1 MTTNA
6 SNNNSSSTSTSMQ
19 ADPQERPH
27 PLDAGHR
34 LDEFEL
40 LEVIG
45 EGGFGIVYRAY
56 DHSLQREVA
65 IKEYMPSMLA
75 RRVGDDSVHVRS
87 DRLTATFQAGLRSFI
102 NEART
107 LAQFSHPALVR
118 VHRFWEANS
127 TAYMAIQL
135 YRGRTLRRLA
145 EEEPKKISEAWLL
158 SMLGPLLGALET
170 LHRSQCFHRDI
181 APDNIFIQQDDLPVL
196 LDFGAAR
203 KSIADLVDE
212 VAVMVK
218 SGYSP
223 IEQYADDN
231 TLLQGAWTDLYA
243 LGAVLYRA
251 VTGHPPPS
259 AVVRSVQDAYVPL
272 SSLGRSDL
280 SPAFCAA
287 VDHTLAVHSKDRTQT
302 VAAFAAELGLAKL
315 GDTYVSG
322 LAAPMAVIAPPPP
335 SKAAPAVAPVPQQAP
350 AASAAPQASAPAA
363 AAAAQAAASASAVR
377 PEAAASEP
385 VEPKPKPQPASKAE
399 PAPSSSPKPAA
410 PREAAAAPAR
420 PPSAPGKPQPQPAP
434 TGKKSSR
441 PPWGLVGV
449 LLIALV
455 AVGSWIGLHLT
466 SGRQET
472 STAMVPVPPPSG
484 PMSATSPPPAAMPP
498 GEGAAGG
505 SSSSSAPA
513 GENVAAAPGTP
524 PPAAAAS
531 APTGPLTPLTNVPVG
546 AAPAA
551 APATPDP
558 AATPPG
564 ATPTPVPPPEAAMA
578 TAEAEDWNLAQ
589 AENTREGYEAYL
601 RRYRRGPHARD
612 ARNAIAELNRLAQA
626 VPAAPGAAPTNPVP
640 TVIAGGPTPPT
651 APPAAPPGMGR
662 VVLNI
667 RPWGQVFVDGAE
679 RGVSPPLK
687 SLSLRPGIYN
697 IEVRNGDLDVY
708 RQRVTVQDSRSAP
721 VVSHEFK

>member
-6 SNNNSSSTSTSMQ
+6 SSNASSSAP

-27 PLDAGHR
+27 PLGPGHR

-145 EEEPKKISEAWLL
+145 EEEPSKITEAWLL
-158 SMLGPLLGALET
+158 GMLGPLLGALET

-322 LAAPMAVIAPPPP
+322 LAAPTVIVPLPA
-335 SKAAPAVAPVPQQAP
+335 KAAPAVVPQSQRAAPAPAPAVVKETAASAGAARAEAASPERVKPRPPQPEASPERAPVPP
-350 AASAAPQASAPAA
+350 
-363 AAAAQAAASASAVR
+363 
-377 PEAAASEP
+377 
-385 VEPKPKPQPASKAE
+385 PKAT
-399 PAPSSSPKPAA
+399 A
-410 PREAAAAPAR
+410 PRETAPAR
-420 PPSAPGKPQPQPAP
+420 AATAAAKPPSSPAR
-434 TGKKSSR
+434 KSSQ
-441 PPWGLVGV
+441 PPWKLVGV
-449 LLIALV
+449 LVIALV
-455 AVGSWIGLHLT
+455 AVGGWIGLHLS

-484 PMSATSPPPAAMPP
+484 PMSADAPPPAVPP
-498 GEGAAGG
+498 GESAPGGNVATAPTGATPPAPAA
-505 SSSSSAPA
+505 SAPA
-513 GENVAAAPGTP
+513 G
-524 PPAAAAS
+524 S
-531 APTGPLTPLTNVPVG
+531 LTPLDNMPVI
-546 AAPAA
+546 APAPAA
-551 APATPDP
+551 PPTAAVPPTATTPATPV
-558 AATPPG
+558 TPPEPAL
-564 ATPTPVPPPEAAMA
+564 ATSEV
-578 TAEAEDWNLAQ
+578 EDWNLAQ

-601 RRYRRGPHARD
+601 RRYRRGLHARE
-612 ARNAIAELNRLAQA
+612 ARNAIAELNRLSPT
-626 VPAAPGAAPTNPVP
+626 VPAAPGTTPTNAVP
-640 TVIAGGPTPPT
+640 TVVAGGATPPT
-651 APPAAPPGMGR
+651 QPAAPPGNGR

-667 RPWGQVFVDGAE
+667 RPWGQVFVDGAD
-679 RGVSPPLK
+679 RGVSPPIK

>member
-1 MTTNA
+1 MTTTHGIGTDTGTD
-6 SNNNSSSTSTSMQ
+6 SPP

-27 PLDAGHR
+27 PLGVGHR

-75 RRVGDDSVHVRS
+75 RRVGDNSVHVRS
-87 DRLTATFQAGLRSFI
+87 ERLTATFEAGLRSFI

-118 VHRFWEANS
+118 VHRFWESNS

-135 YRGRTLRRLA
+135 YKGRTLRRLA
-145 EEEPKKISEAWLL
+145 DETPGKITEPWLL
-158 SMLGPLLGALET
+158 GMLGPLLGALET

-231 TLLQGAWTDLYA
+231 TLLQGPWTDLYA

-251 VTGHPPPS
+251 VTGSPPPS

-272 SSLGRSDL
+272 SSMGRADL

-287 VDHTLAVHSKDRTQT
+287 VDHTLAVHSKVRTQT
-302 VAAFAAELGLAKL
+302 VAAFAAELGLTRL
-315 GDTYVSG
+315 GDIYVNG
-322 LAAPMAVIAPPPP
+322 MAAPTVIIAAAPVPAAPPPP
-335 SKAAPAVAPVPQQAP
+335 EIAPQQFAPASGPVPLEPMGATGFAMPPIAAPVTAPVAAAEPVMVKVNAKASAQGTTAAVAPSRAVP
-350 AASAAPQASAPAA
+350 
-363 AAAAQAAASASAVR
+363 
-377 PEAAASEP
+377 
-385 VEPKPKPQPASKAE
+385 KTKN
-399 PAPSSSPKPAA
+399 
-410 PREAAAAPAR
+410 
-420 PPSAPGKPQPQPAP
+420 
-434 TGKKSSR
+434 KKSGGLS
-441 PPWGLVGV
+441 WLLVGGLVV
-449 LLIALV
+449 ALV
-455 AVGSWIGLHLT
+455 AVGSWIGLRLT
-466 SGRQET
+466 ATKQET
-472 STAMVPVPPPSG
+472 STAMVPVPPPG
-484 PMSATSPPPAAMPP
+484 APMSNTSSPPAAMPP
-498 GEGAAGG
+498 GTGAVVGAATTTDGVPTP
-505 SSSSSAPA
+505 SAGTAAAGATPPA
-513 GENVAAAPGTP
+513 GP
-524 PPAAAAS
+524 AS
-531 APTGPLTPLTNVPVG
+531 APVAAGPSTGPLTPLDTVPVN
-546 AAPAA
+546 
-551 APATPDP
+551 
-558 AATPPG
+558 
-564 ATPTPVPPPEAAMA
+564 PPPTTGPPDAALA

-589 AENTREGYEAYL
+589 SENTREGYEAYL
-601 RRYRRGPHARD
+601 RRYRRGLHARE
-612 ARNAIAELNRLAQA
+612 ARNAIAEINRVSPPTVTADAGA
-626 VPAAPGAAPTNPVP
+626 VPPGTTPAAGAGAA
-640 TVIAGGPTPPT
+640 GT
-651 APPAAPPGMGR
+651 AAAPGMGR
-662 VVLNI
+662 VSFNI
-667 RPWGQVFVDGAE
+667 RPWGQVFVDGAD

-687 SLSLRPGIYN
+687 SLALRPGIYN
-697 IEVRNGDLDVY
+697 IEVRNGDLEVF
-708 RQRVTVQDSRSAP
+708 RQRVTVQDSKSAP

>member
-1 MTTNA
+1 MTTEGRTG
-6 SNNNSSSTSTSMQ
+6 SPVD

-27 PLDAGHR
+27 PLAIGHR

-75 RRVGDDSVHVRS
+75 RRIGDDSVHVRS

-118 VHRFWEANS
+118 VHRFWESNS

-135 YRGRTLRRLA
+135 YKGRTLRRLA
-145 EEEPKKISEAWLL
+145 DEEPGTISEAWLL
-158 SMLGPLLGALET
+158 GMLGPLLGALET
-170 LHRSQCFHRDI
+170 LHRSGCFHRDI
-181 APDNIFIQQDDLPVL
+181 APDNIFIQQDGLPVL

-272 SSLGRSDL
+272 ASLNRPDL

-302 VAAFAAELGLAKL
+302 VAAFAAELGLTKL
-315 GDTYVSG
+315 GDIYVSG
-322 LAAPMAVIAPPPP
+322 LAAPAPVVPAVPVASVAPVAPPVEPYVPVSAPAPFEAPPP
-335 SKAAPAVAPVPQQAP
+335 VAPVPP
-350 AASAAPQASAPAA
+350 P
-363 AAAAQAAASASAVR
+363 
-377 PEAAASEP
+377 
-385 VEPKPKPQPASKAE
+385 
-399 PAPSSSPKPAA
+399 
-410 PREAAAAPAR
+410 AAAPAR
-420 PPSAPGKPQPQPAP
+420 APGARPSAK
-434 TGKKSSR
+434 KKSSLPR
-441 PPWGLVGV
+441 WGLVGV
-449 LLIALV
+449 LVLALI
-455 AVGSWIGLHLT
+455 AVGSWIGLRIT
-466 SGRQET
+466 QSPPPT
-472 STAMVPVPPPSG
+472 STAMVPPVPPPG
-484 PMSATSPPPAAMPP
+484 APMSNPASPPAVMPPAASASATVAAASQPPAADGGAAAAPTGGNSPTAVPPATAPGSNGALSPLDNVPVTPTSPPP
-498 GEGAAGG
+498 E
-505 SSSSSAPA
+505 PA
-513 GENVAAAPGTP
+513 LAI
-524 PPAAAAS
+524 S
-531 APTGPLTPLTNVPVG
+531 
-546 AAPAA
+546 
-551 APATPDP
+551 
-558 AATPPG
+558 
-564 ATPTPVPPPEAAMA
+564 
-578 TAEAEDWNLAQ
+578 EAEDWNLAQ

-612 ARNAIAELNRLAQA
+612 ARNAIAELNRLAQPA
-626 VPAAPGAAPTNPVP
+626 STQPVLQGTVPPGTAGVPGAPGAPGAVPPVAGGTAAAPVP
-640 TVIAGGPTPPT
+640 G
-651 APPAAPPGMGR
+651 AAAGMGR
-662 VVLNI
+662 VTLNI
-667 RPWGQVFVDGAE
+667 RPWGQVFVDGAD

-697 IEVRNGDLDVY
+697 IEVRNGDLEVY
-708 RQRVTVQDSRSAP
+708 RQRVTVQDSKSAP

>member
-6 SNNNSSSTSTSMQ
+6 SSSAP

-27 PLDAGHR
+27 PLATGHR

-145 EEEPKKISEAWLL
+145 EEEPSRITEAWLL
-158 SMLGPLLGALET
+158 GMLGPLLGALET

-251 VTGHPPPS
+251 VTGNPPPS

-272 SSLGRSDL
+272 SSLGRGDL

-322 LAAPMAVIAPPPP
+322 LATVPTVIVPPPA
-335 SKAAPAVAPVPQQAP
+335 KAAPAVVPQPQRTAP
-350 AASAAPQASAPAA
+350 ASAPAVAKETA
-363 AAAAQAAASASAVR
+363 ALAGTARAEAAPAEPARPRPPQ
-377 PEAAASEP
+377 PEAAP
-385 VEPKPKPQPASKAE
+385 PRVPAT
-399 PAPSSSPKPAA
+399 PPPKPAP
-410 PREAAAAPAR
+410 PREAAAPARAAPAAR
-420 PPSAPGKPQPQPAP
+420 PPSSPAR
-434 TGKKSSR
+434 KSSG
-441 PPWGLVGV
+441 PPWKLVGV
-449 LLIALV
+449 LVIALV
-455 AVGSWIGLHLT
+455 AVGGWIGLHLS
-466 SGRQET
+466 SGRQDT

-484 PMSATSPPPAAMPP
+484 PMSAAAPPPAVPP
-498 GEGAAGG
+498 GEGAPG
-505 SSSSSAPA
+505 S
-513 GENVAAAPGTP
+513 NVA
-524 PPAAAAS
+524 
-531 APTGPLTPLTNVPVG
+531 

-551 APATPDP
+551 APPPVPAASAPAGSLTPLDNVPVIAPVPPAPPTAAVPPTATTPATP
-558 AATPPG
+558 ATPPEPAL
-564 ATPTPVPPPEAAMA
+564 ATSEV
-578 TAEAEDWNLAQ
+578 EDWNLAQ

-601 RRYRRGPHARD
+601 RRYRRGLHARE
-612 ARNAIAELNRLAQA
+612 ARNAIAELNRLSPT
-626 VPAAPGAAPTNPVP
+626 VPAAPGTTPTNAVP
-640 TVIAGGPTPPT
+640 TVVAGGATPP
-651 APPAAPPGMGR
+651 AQPAAPPGNGR

-667 RPWGQVFVDGAE
+667 RPWGQVFVDGAD

>member
-6 SNNNSSSTSTSMQ
+6 SSSAP

-27 PLDAGHR
+27 PLGTGHR

-118 VHRFWEANS
+118 VHRFWEENS

-145 EEEPKKISEAWLL
+145 EEEPSKITEAWLL
-158 SMLGPLLGALET
+158 GMLGPLLGALET

-322 LAAPMAVIAPPPP
+322 LAAPTVIVPPPA
-335 SKAAPAVAPVPQQAP
+335 KAAPAVVPQPQ
-350 AASAAPQASAPAA
+350 SAAPAPAPAVVKETA
-363 AAAAQAAASASAVR
+363 ALAGTAGAEAASPEPVKPR
-377 PEAAASEP
+377 PPQPEASPERA
-385 VEPKPKPQPASKAE
+385 
-399 PAPSSSPKPAA
+399 PAPP
-410 PREAAAAPAR
+410 PRAAAPAR
-420 PPSAPGKPQPQPAP
+420 AAPAAAKPPSSPAR
-434 TGKKSSR
+434 KSSQ
-441 PPWGLVGV
+441 PPWKLVGV
-449 LLIALV
+449 LVIALV
-455 AVGSWIGLHLT
+455 AVGGWIGLHLS

-484 PMSATSPPPAAMPP
+484 PMSADAPPPAVPP
-498 GEGAAGG
+498 GE
-505 SSSSSAPA
+505 SAP
-513 GENVAAAPGTP
+513 GGNVAAAPAGTTP
-524 PPAAAAS
+524 PAPAAS
-531 APTGPLTPLTNVPVG
+531 APAGSLTPLDNVPVI
-546 AAPAA
+546 APAPAA
-551 APATPDP
+551 PPTAAVPPTATTPATPT
-558 AATPPG
+558 TPPEPAL
-564 ATPTPVPPPEAAMA
+564 ATSEV
-578 TAEAEDWNLAQ
+578 EDWNLAQ

-601 RRYRRGPHARD
+601 RRYRRGLHARE
-612 ARNAIAELNRLAQA
+612 ARNAIAELNRLSPT
-626 VPAAPGAAPTNPVP
+626 VPAAPGTTPTNAVP
-640 TVIAGGPTPPT
+640 TVVAGGATPPT
-651 APPAAPPGMGR
+651 QPAAPPGNGR

-667 RPWGQVFVDGAE
+667 RPWGQVFVDGAD

>member
-1 MTTNA
+1 MTTTHGIG
-6 SNNNSSSTSTSMQ
+6 SPP
-19 ADPQERPH
+19 ADTQDERPH
-27 PLDAGHR
+27 PLGVNHR

-75 RRVGDDSVHVRS
+75 RRVGDNSVHVRS
-87 DRLTATFQAGLRSFI
+87 ERLTATFQAGLRSFI

-135 YRGRTLRRLA
+135 YKGRTLRRLA
-145 EEEPKKISEAWLL
+145 EDEPGRITEQWLL
-158 SMLGPLLGALET
+158 GMLGPLLGALET

-272 SSLGRSDL
+272 SSMGRDDL

-287 VDHTLAVHSKDRTQT
+287 IDHTLAVHSKDRTQT
-302 VAAFAAELGLAKL
+302 VAAFAAELGLVKL
-315 GDTYVSG
+315 GDIYVNGMSAPTVIIP
-322 LAAPMAVIAPPPP
+322 AAPVSATPPPP
-335 SKAAPAVAPVPQQAP
+335 QLAPQQF
-350 AASAAPQASAPAA
+350 STVSAPAPLEPLPVA
-363 AAAAQAAASASAVR
+363 APEPARAPAPAPAPRAVQEERGKAQAAQQK
-377 PEAAASEP
+377 AATVA
-385 VEPKPKPQPASKAE
+385 Q
-399 PAPSSSPKPAA
+399 
-410 PREAAAAPAR
+410 
-420 PPSAPGKPQPQPAP
+420 
-434 TGKKSSR
+434 KKKLKR
-441 PPWGLVGV
+441 PPWGMVGV
-449 LLIALV
+449 LMIALV
-455 AVGSWIGLHLT
+455 AVGAWIGLRLT
-466 SGRQET
+466 SGMQPQEP
-472 STAMVPVPPPSG
+472 SKTAMVPVPPPAE
-484 PMSATSPPPAAMPP
+484 PMSSNTAPPAVMPP
-498 GEGAAGG
+498 AGATGTQPATDGVPPAVAGGAA
-505 SSSSSAPA
+505 PL
-513 GENVAAAPGTP
+513 
-524 PPAAAAS
+524 PAAAAS
-531 APTGPLTPLTNVPVG
+531 APAAASNGPLAPLENVPV
-546 AAPAA
+546 
-551 APATPDP
+551 TP
-558 AATPPG
+558 AATPVTP
-564 ATPTPVPPPEAAMA
+564 ATPAAPPESALA

-589 AENTREGYEAYL
+589 SENTREGYEAYL
-601 RRYRRGPHARD
+601 RRYRRGLHARE
-612 ARNAIAELNRLAQA
+612 ARAALAEINRVSPPSVPVAPGTQPPGTTTVA
-626 VPAAPGAAPTNPVP
+626 GATPAGTPGATAPAAT
-640 TVIAGGPTPPT
+640 
-651 APPAAPPGMGR
+651 PAAAPGMGR
-662 VVLNI
+662 IVFNV
-667 RPWGQVFVDGAE
+667 RPWGQVFVDGAD

-697 IEVRNGDLDVY
+697 IEVRNGDLEVY
-708 RQRVTVQDSRSAP
+708 RQRVTVQDSKSAP

>member
-1 MTTNA
+1 MTTTHGIG
-6 SNNNSSSTSTSMQ
+6 SPP
-19 ADPQERPH
+19 ADTQEERPH
-27 PLDAGHR
+27 PLGVNHR

-75 RRVGDDSVHVRS
+75 RRVGDNSVHVRS
-87 DRLTATFQAGLRSFI
+87 ERLTATFQAGLRSFI

-135 YRGRTLRRLA
+135 YKGRTLRRLA
-145 EEEPKKISEAWLL
+145 EDEPGRITEQWLL
-158 SMLGPLLGALET
+158 GMLGPLLGALET

-272 SSLGRSDL
+272 SSMGRDDL

-287 VDHTLAVHSKDRTQT
+287 IDHTLAVHSKDRTQT
-302 VAAFAAELGLAKL
+302 VAAFAAELGLVKL
-315 GDTYVSG
+315 GDIYVSG
-322 LAAPMAVIAPPPP
+322 MGVPAVIIPAAPVSATPPPP
-335 SKAAPAVAPVPQQAP
+335 QLTPQQFSPVSAPAPLEPMSMPMPVAAPEPVRAPAPAPVPR
-350 AASAAPQASAPAA
+350 AAQDERDSRAKARKAVA
-363 AAAAQAAASASAVR
+363 AAAAQ
-377 PEAAASEP
+377 
-385 VEPKPKPQPASKAE
+385 KQKLK
-399 PAPSSSPKPAA
+399 
-410 PREAAAAPAR
+410 
-420 PPSAPGKPQPQPAP
+420 
-434 TGKKSSR
+434 R
-441 PPWGLVGV
+441 PPWGMVGV

-455 AVGSWIGLHLT
+455 AVGAWIGLRLT
-466 SGRQET
+466 SGMQPQEPK
-472 STAMVPVPPPSG
+472 TAMVPVPPPSD
-484 PMSATSPPPAAMPP
+484 PMSTSAAPPAAMPP
-498 GEGAAGG
+498 AATTGTATPPATDGVPPAVAGGAA
-505 SSSSSAPA
+505 AQ
-513 GENVAAAPGTP
+513 

-531 APTGPLTPLTNVPVG
+531 APAASTGPLAPLENVPVTTPG
-546 AAPAA
+546 T
-551 APATPDP
+551 APATPATP
-558 AATPPG
+558 ATPPES
-564 ATPTPVPPPEAAMA
+564 ALA

-589 AENTREGYEAYL
+589 SENTREGYEAYL
-601 RRYRRGPHARD
+601 RRYRRGLHARE
-612 ARNAIAELNRLAQA
+612 ARNAIAEINRVSPPS
-626 VPAAPGAAPTNPVP
+626 VPVAPGTQPPGT
-640 TVIAGGPTPPT
+640 TVAGATPGTPGAT
-651 APPAAPPGMGR
+651 ATPPAAAPGMGR
-662 VVLNI
+662 VLFNV
-667 RPWGQVFVDGAE
+667 RPWGQVFVDGAD

-697 IEVRNGDLDVY
+697 IEVRNGDLEVY
-708 RQRVTVQDSRSAP
+708 RQRVTVQDSKSAP

>member
-1 MTTNA
+1 MTTTHGIGSPA
-6 SNNNSSSTSTSMQ
+6 
-19 ADPQERPH
+19 ADAQDERPH
-27 PLDAGHR
+27 PLGVNHR

-65 IKEYMPSMLA
+65 IKEYMPAMLA
-75 RRVGDDSVHVRS
+75 RRVGDNSVHVRS
-87 DRLTATFQAGLRSFI
+87 ERLTATFQAGLRSFI

-135 YRGRTLRRLA
+135 YKGRTLRRLA
-145 EEEPKKISEAWLL
+145 EDEPGKVTEPWLL
-158 SMLGPLLGALET
+158 GMLGPLLGALET

-272 SSLGRSDL
+272 SSMGRDDL

-287 VDHTLAVHSKDRTQT
+287 IDHTLAVHSKDRTQT
-302 VAAFAAELGLAKL
+302 VAAFAAELGLVKL
-315 GDTYVSG
+315 GDIYVSG
-322 LAAPMAVIAPPPP
+322 MGVPAVIIPAAPVSATPPPP
-335 SKAAPAVAPVPQQAP
+335 QLTPQQFSP
-350 AASAAPQASAPAA
+350 VSAPAPLESMSMPMPVA
-363 AAAAQAAASASAVR
+363 APEPVRAPAPAPAPRAAQDERDSRAKARKAV
-377 PEAAASEP
+377 
-385 VEPKPKPQPASKAE
+385 
-399 PAPSSSPKPAA
+399 
-410 PREAAAAPAR
+410 AAAPAQ
-420 PPSAPGKPQPQPAP
+420 KQ
-434 TGKKSSR
+434 KLKR
-441 PPWGLVGV
+441 PPWGMVGV

-455 AVGSWIGLHLT
+455 AVGAWIGLRLT
-466 SGRQET
+466 SGMQPQEPK
-472 STAMVPVPPPSG
+472 TAMVPVPPPSD
-484 PMSATSPPPAAMPP
+484 PMSTSTAPPAAMPP
-498 GEGAAGG
+498 AATTGTATSPATDGVPPAVAGGAA
-505 SSSSSAPA
+505 AQ
-513 GENVAAAPGTP
+513 

-531 APTGPLTPLTNVPVG
+531 APAASTGPLAPLENVPVTTPG
-546 AAPAA
+546 T
-551 APATPDP
+551 APATP
-558 AATPPG
+558 
-564 ATPTPVPPPEAAMA
+564 ATPTTPPESALA

-589 AENTREGYEAYL
+589 SENTREGYEAYL
-601 RRYRRGPHARD
+601 RRYRRGLHARE
-612 ARNAIAELNRLAQA
+612 ARNAIAEINRVSPPS
-626 VPAAPGAAPTNPVP
+626 VPVAPGTQPPGT
-640 TVIAGGPTPPT
+640 TVAGATPGTPGAT
-651 APPAAPPGMGR
+651 ATPPAAAPGMGR
-662 VVLNI
+662 VLFNV
-667 RPWGQVFVDGAE
+667 RPWGQVFVDGAD

-697 IEVRNGDLDVY
+697 IEVRNGDLEVY
-708 RQRVTVQDSRSAP
+708 RQRVTVQDSKSAP

>member
-1 MTTNA
+1 MTTEGR
-6 SNNNSSSTSTSMQ
+6 TGPPVGT
-19 ADPQERPH
+19 DPQERPH
-27 PLDAGHR
+27 PLAIGHR

-75 RRVGDDSVHVRS
+75 RRIGDDSVHVRS

-118 VHRFWEANS
+118 VHRFWESNS

-135 YRGRTLRRLA
+135 YKGRTLRRLA
-145 EEEPKKISEAWLL
+145 DEEPGTISEAWLL
-158 SMLGPLLGALET
+158 GMLGPLLGALET
-170 LHRSQCFHRDI
+170 LHRSGCFHRDI
-181 APDNIFIQQDDLPVL
+181 APDNIFIQQDGLPVL

-272 SSLGRSDL
+272 ASMNRPDL

-315 GDTYVSG
+315 GDIYVSG
-322 LAAPMAVIAPPPP
+322 LAAPAPVAPIVPAVPVAPPAEPYVP
-335 SKAAPAVAPVPQQAP
+335 VSAPAPFEALPPAAPVPP
-350 AASAAPQASAPAA
+350 P
-363 AAAAQAAASASAVR
+363 
-377 PEAAASEP
+377 
-385 VEPKPKPQPASKAE
+385 AE
-399 PAPSSSPKPAA
+399 PPARAPSARRPAN
-410 PREAAAAPAR
+410 
-420 PPSAPGKPQPQPAP
+420 
-434 TGKKSSR
+434 KKSSLPR
-441 PPWGLVGV
+441 WGVVGV
-449 LLIALV
+449 LVVALI
-455 AVGSWIGLHLT
+455 AVGSWIGLRIT
-466 SGRQET
+466 QSPPPT
-472 STAMVPVPPPSG
+472 STAMAPPAPPPG
-484 PMSATSPPPAAMPP
+484 APMSNPASPPAVMPPAAPASAAVAAASQPP
-498 GEGAAGG
+498 AADGG
-505 SSSSSAPA
+505 
-513 GENVAAAPGTP
+513 GVAAAPTAGNSP
-524 PPAAAAS
+524 IAVPPAT
-531 APTGPLTPLTNVPVG
+531 APGSNGALSPLDNVP
-546 AAPAA
+546 ASPPAS
-551 APATPDP
+551 
-558 AATPPG
+558 
-564 ATPTPVPPPEAAMA
+564 PPPEPALAIS
-578 TAEAEDWNLAQ
+578 EAEDWNLAQ

-612 ARNAIAELNRLAQA
+612 ARNAIAELNRLAQPA
-626 VPAAPGAAPTNPVP
+626 STQPVLAGTVPPGTPGVPGAPGAT
-640 TVIAGGPTPPT
+640 
-651 APPAAPPGMGR
+651 PPAAGGTAVPPVPGAAAGMGR
-662 VVLNI
+662 VTLNI
-667 RPWGQVFVDGAE
+667 RPWGQVFVDGAD

-697 IEVRNGDLDVY
+697 IEVRNGDLEVY
-708 RQRVTVQDSRSAP
+708 RQRVTVQDSKSAP

>member
-6 SNNNSSSTSTSMQ
+6 SSTNSSS
-19 ADPQERPH
+19 APPDPQERPH
-27 PLDAGHR
+27 PLEAGHR

-65 IKEYMPSMLA
+65 VKEYMPSMLA

-145 EEEPKKISEAWLL
+145 EEEPTKISEAWLL
-158 SMLGPLLGALET
+158 GMLGPLLGALET

-272 SSLGRSDL
+272 ASLGRGDL

-302 VAAFAAELGLAKL
+302 VAAFAAELGLARL

-322 LAAPMAVIAPPPP
+322 LTAPTVLIP
-335 SKAAPAVAPVPQQAP
+335 SSAK
-350 AASAAPQASAPAA
+350 AASAAARERQGAAPVPPLAA
-363 AAAAQAAASASAVR
+363 VPGGSASAGIAR
-377 PEAAASEP
+377 PEAAAPES
-385 VEPKPKPQPASKAE
+385 AE
-399 PAPSSSPKPAA
+399 PRSAQPEARPEPAVAPSPKATA
-410 PREAAAAPAR
+410 PREAAVPV
-420 PPSAPGKPQPQPAP
+420 PGKQPHPSAEKA
-434 TGKKSSR
+434 SR
-441 PPWGLVGV
+441 PSWKLVGV
-449 LLIALV
+449 LVIALV
-455 AVGSWIGLHLT
+455 AVGSWIGLHL
-466 SGRQET
+466 SSWKQET
-472 STAMVPVPPPSG
+472 STAMAPVPPPSG
-484 PMSATSPPPAAMPP
+484 PMSASAPPPAVPP
-498 GEGAAGG
+498 GE
-505 SSSSSAPA
+505 SAPS
-513 GENVAAAPGTP
+513 GNVSAAPGSAA

-531 APTGPLTPLTNVPVG
+531 APAGSLTPLDSVPVI
-546 AAPAA
+546 APNPAPPATATAPPAPA
-551 APATPDP
+551 PT
-558 AATPPG
+558 TPPEPAL
-564 ATPTPVPPPEAAMA
+564 ATSEV
-578 TAEAEDWNLAQ
+578 EDWNLAQ

-601 RRYRRGPHARD
+601 RRYRRGLHARE
-612 ARNAIAELNRLAQA
+612 ARNAIAELNRLSPTI
-626 VPAAPGAAPTNPVP
+626 PAAPGTTPTNAVP
-640 TVIAGGPTPPT
+640 TVVAGGTTPP
-651 APPAAPPGMGR
+651 ASPPAPPGNGR

-667 RPWGQVFVDGAE
+667 RPWGQVFVDGAD

-708 RQRVTVQDSRSAP
+708 RQRITVQDSKSAP